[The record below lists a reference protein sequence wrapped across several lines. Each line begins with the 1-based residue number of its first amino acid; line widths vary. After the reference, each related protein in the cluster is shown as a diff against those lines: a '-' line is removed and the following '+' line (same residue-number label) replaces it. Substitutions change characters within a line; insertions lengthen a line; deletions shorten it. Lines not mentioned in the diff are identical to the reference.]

1 VNKVRGD
8 NGMAEVILASK
19 AGFCFGV
26 KRAVEETIRLRE
38 KYNRI
43 IYTLGPLIHNNDV
56 VKDLEEKGI
65 YSITLEEAY
74 NLKENDVVVI
84 RSHGVGKNVF
94 DHLRSNN
101 VIIENGTCPY
111 VRNIQQKVE
120 EYYNKG
126 YNIIIVGDDKHP
138 EVIGINGWCNDSAII
153 SKDGENI
160 EAIKDKVCVV
170 SQTTEKQINW
180 EKVLN
185 KIISI
190 AKEIVAFNT
199 ICNATE
205 ERQQSANKIS
215 REVDLMIVLGGYN
228 SSNTTKLYEICK
240 KNCENTYHVEKVD
253 SSLFHVIGNENINK
267 IGITAGASTP
277 KYVIEEAI
285 SKMKKQNDISQEDMD
300 LYDKYFKDTSNIS
313 VGSILD
319 GEVFKVNEKEAYLT
333 IGTKTEGIIT
343 AEEYSK
349 NNETPLNQQIK
360 VGDFIKAK
368 VINRKNSDGL
378 VVLSRTEVLRAE
390 QQQELKAA
398 FDNGNVINV
407 QVKQEV
413 KGGLVALFKGE
424 RVFIPASHIELNRVN
439 DLSKYVG
446 QNFDI
451 KLIEYARERNRVKV
465 VGSRREI
472 LDKENESKKAATW
485 TSLEKGMVVEGE
497 VKRLTAFGAFVEING
512 IDGLLHS
519 SEMSWNKVN
528 NPSKIFKVGDVIK
541 VGILE
546 VDREN
551 NKLAL
556 SVRMLS
562 ENPWNDINEKY
573 PIGNVV
579 VGKVVRFAPFGA
591 FVELE
596 EGIDGLV
603 HISQIS
609 NERVEKVENSL
620 KVGEIIKAVIT
631 QVDAEGKKIALSIKE
646 LEE

>member
-1 VNKVRGD
+1 
-8 NGMAEVILASK
+8 MSEVTLANK

-38 KYNRI
+38 KYDKD

-56 VKDLEEKGI
+56 VKSLEEKGI
-65 YSITLEEAY
+65 HSITLEEAY
-74 NLKENDVVVI
+74 NLKKNDVVVI

-94 DHLRSNN
+94 DHLRKNN

-138 EVIGINGWCNDSAII
+138 EVIGINGWCNDTAII

-160 EAIKDKVCVV
+160 DAIKSKVCVV
-170 SQTTEKQINW
+170 SQTTEKQSNW

-185 KIISI
+185 RIISL

-205 ERQQSANKIS
+205 ERQESANKLS
-215 REVDLMIVLGGYN
+215 KEVDLMIVLGGYN

-253 SSLFHVIGNENINK
+253 SSLLNMIGNENINK

-277 KYVIEEAI
+277 EYVIEEAI

-313 VGSILD
+313 VGSILE

-333 IGTKTEGIIT
+333 IGTKTEAIVT
-343 AEEYSK
+343 AEEYSRD
-349 NNETPLNQQIK
+349 NETPLNQQIK
-360 VGDFIKAK
+360 VGDVIKAK

-390 QQQELKAA
+390 QQQVLKAA
-398 FDNGNVINV
+398 FDNGEIINV

-413 KGGLVALFKGE
+413 KGGLVALFEGE
-424 RVFIPASHIELNRVN
+424 RVFIPASHIELSRVS
-439 DLSKYVG
+439 DLSKYIG

-451 KLIEYARERNRVKV
+451 KLIEYSRERNRVKI
-465 VGSRREI
+465 VGSRRE
-472 LDKENESKKAATW
+472 LLEKENEVKKATTW
-485 TSLEKGMVVEGE
+485 ASLEKGMVVEGE

-528 NPSKIFKVGDVIK
+528 NPSKLFKVGQIIK
-541 VGILE
+541 VGVLE

-556 SVRMLS
+556 SVKMLS
-562 ENPWNDINEKY
+562 ENPWNNINEKY
-573 PIGNVV
+573 PTGNVV
-579 VGKVVRFAPFGA
+579 AGKVVRFAPFGA

-609 NERVEKVENSL
+609 NERVEKIEDVL
-620 KVGEIIKAVIT
+620 KIGEIVKAVIT
-631 QVDAEGKKIALSIKE
+631 QVDAEGKKIGLSIKD
-646 LEE
+646 LEA

>member
-1 VNKVRGD
+1 
-8 NGMAEVILASK
+8 MSEVTLANK

-38 KYNRI
+38 KYNKD

-56 VKDLEEKGI
+56 VKSLEEKGI
-65 YSITLEEAY
+65 HSITLEEAY
-74 NLKENDVVVI
+74 NLKKNDVVVI

-94 DHLRSNN
+94 DHLRKNN

-138 EVIGINGWCNDSAII
+138 EVIGINGWCNDTAII

-160 EAIKDKVCVV
+160 DAIKSKVCVV
-170 SQTTEKQINW
+170 SQTTEKQSNW

-185 KIISI
+185 RIISL

-205 ERQQSANKIS
+205 ERQESANKLS
-215 REVDLMIVLGGYN
+215 KEVDLMIVLGGYN

-253 SSLFHVIGNENINK
+253 SSLLNMIGNENINK

-277 KYVIEEAI
+277 EYVIEEAI

-313 VGSILD
+313 VGSILE

-333 IGTKTEGIIT
+333 IGTKTEAIVT
-343 AEEYSK
+343 AEEYSRD
-349 NNETPLNQQIK
+349 NETPLNQQIK
-360 VGDFIKAK
+360 VGDVIKAK

-390 QQQELKAA
+390 QQQVLKAA
-398 FDNGNVINV
+398 FDNGEIINV

-413 KGGLVALFKGE
+413 KGGLVALFEGE
-424 RVFIPASHIELNRVN
+424 RIFIPASHIELSRVS
-439 DLSKYVG
+439 DLSKYIG

-451 KLIEYARERNRVKV
+451 KLIEYSRERNRVKI
-465 VGSRREI
+465 VGSRRE
-472 LDKENESKKAATW
+472 LLEKENEVKKATTW
-485 TSLEKGMVVEGE
+485 ASLEKGMVVEGE

-528 NPSKIFKVGDVIK
+528 NPSKLFKVGQIIK
-541 VGILE
+541 VGVLE

-556 SVRMLS
+556 SVKMLS
-562 ENPWNDINEKY
+562 ENPWNNINEKY
-573 PIGNVV
+573 PTGNVV
-579 VGKVVRFAPFGA
+579 AGKVVRFAPFGA

-609 NERVEKVENSL
+609 NERVEKIEDVL
-620 KVGEIIKAVIT
+620 KIGEIVKAVIT
-631 QVDAEGKKIALSIKE
+631 QVDAEGKKIGLSIKD
-646 LEE
+646 LEA

>member
-1 VNKVRGD
+1 MSKVT
-8 NGMAEVILASK
+8 LANK

-38 KYNRI
+38 KYNKD

-56 VKDLEEKGI
+56 VKSLEKKGI
-65 YSITLEEAY
+65 HSITLEEAY
-74 NLKENDVVVI
+74 NLKKNDVVVI

-94 DHLRSNN
+94 DHLRKNN

-138 EVIGINGWCNDSAII
+138 EVIGINGWCNDTAII

-160 EAIKDKVCVV
+160 DAIKSKVCVV
-170 SQTTEKQINW
+170 SQTTEKQSNW

-185 KIISI
+185 RIISL

-205 ERQQSANKIS
+205 ERQESANKLS
-215 REVDLMIVLGGYN
+215 KEVDLMIVLGGYN

-253 SSLFHVIGNENINK
+253 SSLLNMIGNENINK

-277 KYVIEEAI
+277 EYVIEEAI

-313 VGSILD
+313 VGSILE

-333 IGTKTEGIIT
+333 IGTKTEAILT
-343 AEEYSK
+343 ADEYSRD
-349 NNETPLNQQIK
+349 NETPLNQQIK
-360 VGDFIKAK
+360 VGDVIKAK

-390 QQQELKAA
+390 QQQVLKAA
-398 FDNGNVINV
+398 FDNGEIINV

-413 KGGLVALFKGE
+413 KGGLVALFEGE
-424 RVFIPASHIELNRVN
+424 RVFIPASHIELSRVS
-439 DLSKYVG
+439 DLSKYIG

-451 KLIEYARERNRVKV
+451 KLIEYSRERNRVKI
-465 VGSRREI
+465 VGSRRE
-472 LDKENESKKAATW
+472 LLEKENEVKKATTW
-485 TSLEKGMVVEGE
+485 ASLEKGMVVEGE

-528 NPSKIFKVGDVIK
+528 NPSKLFKVGQIIK
-541 VGILE
+541 VGVLE

-556 SVRMLS
+556 SVKMLS
-562 ENPWNDINEKY
+562 ENPWNNINEKY
-573 PIGNVV
+573 PTGNVV
-579 VGKVVRFAPFGA
+579 AGKVVRFAPFGA

-609 NERVEKVENSL
+609 NERVEKIEDVL
-620 KVGEIIKAVIT
+620 KIGEIVKAVIT
-631 QVDAEGKKIALSIKE
+631 QVDAEGKKIGLSIKD
-646 LEE
+646 LEA

>member
-1 VNKVRGD
+1 
-8 NGMAEVILASK
+8 MSEVTLANK

-38 KYNRI
+38 KYDKD

-56 VKDLEEKGI
+56 VKSLEEKGI

-94 DHLRSNN
+94 DHLRGNN

-138 EVIGINGWCNDSAII
+138 EVIGINGWCNNKAII

-160 EAIKDKVCVV
+160 DAIKGKVCVV
-170 SQTTEKQINW
+170 SQTTEKQSNW

-185 KIISI
+185 RIISL

-205 ERQQSANKIS
+205 ERQESASKLS
-215 REVDLMIVLGGYN
+215 KDVDLMIVLGGYN

-253 SSLFHVIGNENINK
+253 SSLLNMIGNENINK

-277 KYVIEEAI
+277 EYVIEEAI

-313 VGSILD
+313 VGSILE

-333 IGTKTEGIIT
+333 IGTKTEAILT
-343 AEEYSK
+343 AEEYSRD
-349 NNETPLNQQIK
+349 NETPLNQQIK
-360 VGDFIKAK
+360 VGDVIRAK

-390 QQQELKAA
+390 QQQVLKAA
-398 FDNGNVINV
+398 FDNGEIINV

-424 RVFIPASHIELNRVN
+424 RVFIPASHIELSRVN
-439 DLSKYVG
+439 DLTKYIG

-451 KLIEYARERNRVKV
+451 KLIEYSRERNRVKI
-465 VGSRREI
+465 VGSRRE
-472 LDKENESKKAATW
+472 LLEKDNEAKKATTW
-485 TSLEKGMVVEGE
+485 ASLKKGMVVEGE

-528 NPSKIFKVGDVIK
+528 NPSKLFKVGQVIK
-541 VGILE
+541 VGVLE

-556 SVRMLS
+556 SVKMLS
-562 ENPWNDINEKY
+562 ENPWNNINEKY
-573 PIGNVV
+573 PTGNVV
-579 VGKVVRFAPFGA
+579 AGKVVRFAPFGA

-609 NERVEKVENSL
+609 NERVEKIEDAL
-620 KVGEIIKAVIT
+620 KIGETIKAVIT
-631 QVDAEGKKIALSIKE
+631 QVDAEGKKIGLSIKE
-646 LEE
+646 VEA

>member
-1 VNKVRGD
+1 
-8 NGMAEVILASK
+8 MSEVTLANK

-38 KYNRI
+38 KYNKD

-56 VKDLEEKGI
+56 VKSLEEKGI
-65 YSITLEEAY
+65 HSITLEEAY
-74 NLKENDVVVI
+74 NLKKNDVVVI

-94 DHLRSNN
+94 DHLRKNN

-138 EVIGINGWCNDSAII
+138 EVIGINGWCNDTAII

-160 EAIKDKVCVV
+160 DAIKSKVCVV
-170 SQTTEKQINW
+170 SQTTEKQSNW

-185 KIISI
+185 RIISL

-205 ERQQSANKIS
+205 ERQESANKLS
-215 REVDLMIVLGGYN
+215 KEVDLMIVLGGYN

-253 SSLFHVIGNENINK
+253 SSLLNMIGNENINK

-277 KYVIEEAI
+277 EYVIEEAI

-313 VGSILD
+313 VGSILE

-333 IGTKTEGIIT
+333 IGTKTEAIVT
-343 AEEYSK
+343 AEEYSRD
-349 NNETPLNQQIK
+349 NETPLNQQIK
-360 VGDFIKAK
+360 VGDVIKAK

-378 VVLSRTEVLRAE
+378 VVLSRTEVLRVE
-390 QQQELKAA
+390 QQQVLKAA
-398 FDNGNVINV
+398 FDNGEIINV

-413 KGGLVALFKGE
+413 KGGLVALFEGE
-424 RVFIPASHIELNRVN
+424 RVFIPASHIELSRVS
-439 DLSKYVG
+439 DLSKYIG

-451 KLIEYARERNRVKV
+451 KLIEYSRERNRVKI
-465 VGSRREI
+465 VGSRRE
-472 LDKENESKKAATW
+472 LLEKENEVKKATTW
-485 TSLEKGMVVEGE
+485 ASLEKGMVVEGE

-528 NPSKIFKVGDVIK
+528 NPSKLFKVGQIIK
-541 VGILE
+541 VGVLE

-556 SVRMLS
+556 SVKMLS
-562 ENPWNDINEKY
+562 ENPWNNINEKY
-573 PIGNVV
+573 PTGNVV
-579 VGKVVRFAPFGA
+579 AGKVVRFAPFGA

-609 NERVEKVENSL
+609 NERVEKIEDVL
-620 KVGEIIKAVIT
+620 KIGEIVKAVIT
-631 QVDAEGKKIALSIKE
+631 QVDAEGKKIGLSIKD
-646 LEE
+646 LEA

>member
-1 VNKVRGD
+1 MSKVT
-8 NGMAEVILASK
+8 LANK

-38 KYNRI
+38 KYNKD

-56 VKDLEEKGI
+56 VKSLEEKGI
-65 YSITLEEAY
+65 HSITLEEAY
-74 NLKENDVVVI
+74 NLKKNDVVVI

-94 DHLRSNN
+94 DHLRKNN

-138 EVIGINGWCNDSAII
+138 EVIGINGWCNDTAII

-160 EAIKDKVCVV
+160 DAIKSKVCVV
-170 SQTTEKQINW
+170 SQTTEKQSNW

-185 KIISI
+185 RIISL

-205 ERQQSANKIS
+205 ERQESANKLS
-215 REVDLMIVLGGYN
+215 KEVDLMIVLGGYN

-253 SSLFHVIGNENINK
+253 SSLLNMIGNENINK

-277 KYVIEEAI
+277 EYVIEEAI

-313 VGSILD
+313 VGSILE

-333 IGTKTEGIIT
+333 IGTKTEAIVT
-343 AEEYSK
+343 AEEYSRD
-349 NNETPLNQQIK
+349 NETPLNQQIK
-360 VGDFIKAK
+360 VGDVIKAK

-390 QQQELKAA
+390 QQQVLKAA
-398 FDNGNVINV
+398 FDNGEIINV

-413 KGGLVALFKGE
+413 KGGLVALFEGE
-424 RVFIPASHIELNRVN
+424 RVFIPASHIELSRVS
-439 DLSKYVG
+439 DLSKYIG

-451 KLIEYARERNRVKV
+451 KLIEYSRERNRVKI
-465 VGSRREI
+465 VGSRRE
-472 LDKENESKKAATW
+472 LLEKENEVKKATTW
-485 TSLEKGMVVEGE
+485 ASLEKGMVVEGE

-528 NPSKIFKVGDVIK
+528 NPSKLFKVGQIIK
-541 VGILE
+541 VGVLE

-556 SVRMLS
+556 SVKMLS
-562 ENPWNDINEKY
+562 ENPWNNINEKY
-573 PIGNVV
+573 PTGNVV
-579 VGKVVRFAPFGA
+579 AGKVVRFAPFGA

-609 NERVEKVENSL
+609 NERVEKIEDVL
-620 KVGEIIKAVIT
+620 KIGEIVKAVIT
-631 QVDAEGKKIALSIKE
+631 QVDAEGKKIGLSIKD
-646 LEE
+646 LEA

>member
-1 VNKVRGD
+1 
-8 NGMAEVILASK
+8 MSEVTLANK

-38 KYNRI
+38 KYNKD

-56 VKDLEEKGI
+56 VKSLEEKGI
-65 YSITLEEAY
+65 HSITLEEAY
-74 NLKENDVVVI
+74 NLKKNDVVVI

-94 DHLRSNN
+94 DHLRKNN

-138 EVIGINGWCNDSAII
+138 EVIGINGWCNDTAII

-160 EAIKDKVCVV
+160 DAIKSKVCVV
-170 SQTTEKQINW
+170 SQTTEKQSNW

-185 KIISI
+185 RIISL

-205 ERQQSANKIS
+205 ERQESANKLS
-215 REVDLMIVLGGYN
+215 KEVDLMIVLGGYN

-253 SSLFHVIGNENINK
+253 SSLLNMIGNENINK

-277 KYVIEEAI
+277 EYVIEEAI
-285 SKMKKQNDISQEDMD
+285 SKMKKQNEISQEDMD

-313 VGSILD
+313 VGSILE

-333 IGTKTEGIIT
+333 IGTKTEAIVT
-343 AEEYSK
+343 AEEYSRD
-349 NNETPLNQQIK
+349 NETPLNQQIK
-360 VGDFIKAK
+360 VGDVIKAK

-390 QQQELKAA
+390 QQQVLKAA
-398 FDNGNVINV
+398 FDNGEIINV

-413 KGGLVALFKGE
+413 KGGLVALFEGE
-424 RVFIPASHIELNRVN
+424 RVFIPASHIELSRVS
-439 DLSKYVG
+439 DLSKYIG

-451 KLIEYARERNRVKV
+451 KLIEYSRERNRVKI
-465 VGSRREI
+465 VGSRRE
-472 LDKENESKKAATW
+472 LLEKENEVKKATTW
-485 TSLEKGMVVEGE
+485 ASLEKGMVVEGE

-528 NPSKIFKVGDVIK
+528 NPSKLFKVGQIIK
-541 VGILE
+541 VGVLE

-556 SVRMLS
+556 SVKMLS
-562 ENPWNDINEKY
+562 ENPWNNINEKY
-573 PIGNVV
+573 PTGNVV
-579 VGKVVRFAPFGA
+579 AGKVVRFAPFGA

-609 NERVEKVENSL
+609 NERVEKIEDVL
-620 KVGEIIKAVIT
+620 KIGEIVKAVIT
-631 QVDAEGKKIALSIKE
+631 QVDAEGKKIGLSIKD
-646 LEE
+646 LEA

>member
-1 VNKVRGD
+1 
-8 NGMAEVILASK
+8 MSEVTLANK

-38 KYNRI
+38 KYNKD

-56 VKDLEEKGI
+56 VKSLEEKGI
-65 YSITLEEAY
+65 HSITLEEAY
-74 NLKENDVVVI
+74 NLKKNDVVVI

-94 DHLRSNN
+94 DHLRKNN

-138 EVIGINGWCNDSAII
+138 EVIGINGWCNDTAII

-160 EAIKDKVCVV
+160 DAIKSKVCVV
-170 SQTTEKQINW
+170 SQTTEKQSNW

-185 KIISI
+185 RIISL

-205 ERQQSANKIS
+205 ERQESANKLS
-215 REVDLMIVLGGYN
+215 KEVDLMIVLGGYN

-253 SSLFHVIGNENINK
+253 SSLLNMIGNENINK

-277 KYVIEEAI
+277 EYVIEEAI

-313 VGSILD
+313 VGSILE

-333 IGTKTEGIIT
+333 IGTKTEAIVT
-343 AEEYSK
+343 AEEYSRD
-349 NNETPLNQQIK
+349 NETPLNQQIK
-360 VGDFIKAK
+360 VGDVIKAK

-378 VVLSRTEVLRAE
+378 VVLSRTEVLRSE
-390 QQQELKAA
+390 QQQVLKAA
-398 FDNGNVINV
+398 FDNGEIINV

-413 KGGLVALFKGE
+413 KGGLVALFEGE
-424 RVFIPASHIELNRVN
+424 RVFIPASHIELSRVS
-439 DLSKYVG
+439 DLSKYIG

-451 KLIEYARERNRVKV
+451 KLIEYSRERNRVKI
-465 VGSRREI
+465 VGSRRE
-472 LDKENESKKAATW
+472 LLEKENEVKKATTW
-485 TSLEKGMVVEGE
+485 ASLEKGMVVEGE

-528 NPSKIFKVGDVIK
+528 NPSKLFKVGQIIK
-541 VGILE
+541 VGVLE

-556 SVRMLS
+556 SVKMLS
-562 ENPWNDINEKY
+562 ENPWNNINEKY
-573 PIGNVV
+573 PTGNVV
-579 VGKVVRFAPFGA
+579 AGKVVRFAPFGA

-609 NERVEKVENSL
+609 NERVEKIEDVL
-620 KVGEIIKAVIT
+620 KIGEIVKAVIT
-631 QVDAEGKKIALSIKE
+631 QVDAEGKKIGLSIKD
-646 LEE
+646 LEA

>member
-1 VNKVRGD
+1 
-8 NGMAEVILASK
+8 MSEVTLANK

-38 KYNRI
+38 KYNKD

-56 VKDLEEKGI
+56 VKSLEEKGI
-65 YSITLEEAY
+65 HSITLEEAY
-74 NLKENDVVVI
+74 NLKKNDVVVI

-94 DHLRSNN
+94 DHLRKNN

-138 EVIGINGWCNDSAII
+138 EVIGINGWCNDTAII

-160 EAIKDKVCVV
+160 DAIKSKVCVV
-170 SQTTEKQINW
+170 SQTTEKQSNW

-185 KIISI
+185 RIISL

-205 ERQQSANKIS
+205 ERQESANKLS
-215 REVDLMIVLGGYN
+215 KEVDLMIVLGGYN

-253 SSLFHVIGNENINK
+253 SSLLNMIGNENINK

-277 KYVIEEAI
+277 EYVIEEAI

-313 VGSILD
+313 VGSILE

-333 IGTKTEGIIT
+333 IGTKTEAIVT
-343 AEEYSK
+343 AEEYSRD
-349 NNETPLNQQIK
+349 NETPLNQQIK
-360 VGDFIKAK
+360 VGDVIKAK

-390 QQQELKAA
+390 QQQVLKAA
-398 FDNGNVINV
+398 FDNGEIINV

-413 KGGLVALFKGE
+413 KGGLVALFEGE
-424 RVFIPASHIELNRVN
+424 RVFIPASHIELSRVS
-439 DLSKYVG
+439 DLSKYIG

-451 KLIEYARERNRVKV
+451 KLIEYSRERNRVKI
-465 VGSRREI
+465 VGSRRE
-472 LDKENESKKAATW
+472 LLEKENEVKKATTW
-485 TSLEKGMVVEGE
+485 ASLEKGMVVEGE

-528 NPSKIFKVGDVIK
+528 NPSKLFKVGQIIK
-541 VGILE
+541 VGVLE

-556 SVRMLS
+556 SVKMLS
-562 ENPWNDINEKY
+562 ENPWNNINEKY
-573 PIGNVV
+573 PTGNVV
-579 VGKVVRFAPFGA
+579 AGKVVRFAPFGA

-609 NERVEKVENSL
+609 NERVEKIEDVL
-620 KVGEIIKAVIT
+620 KIGEILKAVIT
-631 QVDAEGKKIALSIKE
+631 QVDAEGKKIGLSIKD
-646 LEE
+646 LEA

>member
-1 VNKVRGD
+1 
-8 NGMAEVILASK
+8 MSEVTLANK

-38 KYNRI
+38 KYNKD

-56 VKDLEEKGI
+56 VKSLEKKGI
-65 YSITLEEAY
+65 HSITLEEAY
-74 NLKENDVVVI
+74 NLKKNDVVVI

-94 DHLRSNN
+94 DHLRKNN

-138 EVIGINGWCNDSAII
+138 EVIGINGWCNDTAII

-160 EAIKDKVCVV
+160 DAIKSKVCVV
-170 SQTTEKQINW
+170 SQTTEKQSNW

-185 KIISI
+185 RIISL

-205 ERQQSANKIS
+205 ERQESANKLS
-215 REVDLMIVLGGYN
+215 KEVDLMIVLGGYN

-253 SSLFHVIGNENINK
+253 LSLLNMIGNENINK

-277 KYVIEEAI
+277 EYVIEEAI

-313 VGSILD
+313 VGSILE
-319 GEVFKVNEKEAYLT
+319 GEVFKVNGKEAYLT
-333 IGTKTEGIIT
+333 IGTKTEAILT
-343 AEEYSK
+343 ADEYSRD
-349 NNETPLNQQIK
+349 NETPLNQQIK
-360 VGDFIKAK
+360 VGDVIKAK

-390 QQQELKAA
+390 QQQVLKAA
-398 FDNGNVINV
+398 FDNGEIINV

-413 KGGLVALFKGE
+413 KGGLVALFEGE
-424 RVFIPASHIELNRVN
+424 RVFIPASHIELSRVS
-439 DLSKYVG
+439 DLSKYIG

-451 KLIEYARERNRVKV
+451 KLIEYSRERNRVKI
-465 VGSRREI
+465 VGSRRE
-472 LDKENESKKAATW
+472 LLEKENEVKKATTW
-485 TSLEKGMVVEGE
+485 ASLEKGMVVEGE

-528 NPSKIFKVGDVIK
+528 NPSKLFKVGQIIK
-541 VGILE
+541 VGVLE

-556 SVRMLS
+556 SVKMLS
-562 ENPWNDINEKY
+562 ENPWNNINEKY
-573 PIGNVV
+573 PTGNVV
-579 VGKVVRFAPFGA
+579 AGKVVRFAPFGA

-609 NERVEKVENSL
+609 NERVEKIEDVL
-620 KVGEIIKAVIT
+620 KIGEIVKAVIT
-631 QVDAEGKKIALSIKE
+631 QVDAEGKKIGLSIKD
-646 LEE
+646 LEA

>member
-1 VNKVRGD
+1 
-8 NGMAEVILASK
+8 MAEVILASK

-26 KRAVEETIRLRE
+26 KRAVEETIKLRE
-38 KYNRI
+38 KYNRP

-56 VKDLEEKGI
+56 VKSLEEKEI

-94 DHLRSNN
+94 DYLRNNN

-138 EVIGINGWCNDSAII
+138 EVIGINGWCNNSAII
-153 SKDGENI
+153 SKNGENI
-160 EAIKDKVCVV
+160 DAIKGKVCVV
-170 SQTTEKQINW
+170 SQTTEKQSNW

-185 KIISI
+185 KVISL

-205 ERQQSANKIS
+205 ERQESANELSKD
-215 REVDLMIVLGGYN
+215 VDLMIVLGGYN

-253 SSLFHVIGNENINK
+253 FSLLNMIRNENINK

-277 KYVIEEAI
+277 EYVIEEAI
-285 SKMKKQNDISQEDMD
+285 NKMRKQNDVNQEDMD

-313 VGSILD
+313 VGSILE

-333 IGTKTEGIIT
+333 IGAKTEAIIT

-349 NNETPLNQQIK
+349 DSDAPLNEQIK
-360 VGDFIKAK
+360 VGDIIKAK

-390 QQQELKAA
+390 QQQVLKTA
-398 FDNGNVINV
+398 FDNGDIINV
-407 QVKQEV
+407 KVKQEV

-424 RVFIPASHIELNRVN
+424 RVFIPASHIELRRVN
-439 DLSKYVG
+439 DLSKFVG
-446 QNFDI
+446 ESFDI
-451 KLIEYARERNRVKV
+451 KLIEYTKDRNRVKI
-465 VGSRREI
+465 VGSRRE
-472 LDKENESKKAATW
+472 LLEKDKEAKQSSTW
-485 TSLEKGMVVEGE
+485 ASLEKGMIVEGE

-528 NPSKIFKVGDVIK
+528 NPSKLFKVGEIIK

-556 SVRMLS
+556 SVKMLS
-562 ENPWNDINEKY
+562 ENPWNNISEKY
-573 PIGNVV
+573 PVGNVV
-579 VGKVVRFAPFGA
+579 AGKVVRFAPFGA

-609 NERVEKVENSL
+609 NERVEKVDDVL
-620 KVGEIIKAVIT
+620 KIGETVKAVIT
-631 QVDAEGKKIALSIKE
+631 QVDAEGKKIGLSIKDVE
-646 LEE
+646 A

>member
-1 VNKVRGD
+1 
-8 NGMAEVILASK
+8 MAEVILASK

-26 KRAVEETIRLRE
+26 KRAVEETIKLKE
-38 KYNRI
+38 KYNRP

-56 VKDLEEKGI
+56 VKSLEEKEI

-74 NLKENDVVVI
+74 NLRENDVVVI

-94 DHLRSNN
+94 DYLRNNN

-138 EVIGINGWCNDSAII
+138 EVIGINGWCSNSAII
-153 SKDGENI
+153 SKNGENI
-160 EAIKDKVCVV
+160 DAIKGKVCVV
-170 SQTTEKQINW
+170 SQTTEKQSNW

-185 KIISI
+185 KVISLT
-190 AKEIVAFNT
+190 KEIVAFNT

-205 ERQQSANKIS
+205 ERQESADELSQN
-215 REVDLMIVLGGYN
+215 VDLMIVLGGYN

-240 KNCENTYHVEKVD
+240 NNCENTYHVEKVD
-253 SSLFHVIGNENINK
+253 SSLLNMIRNENINK

-277 KYVIEEAI
+277 EYVIEEAI
-285 SKMKKQNDISQEDMD
+285 NKMKKQNDVSQEDMD

-313 VGSILD
+313 VGSILE

-333 IGTKTEGIIT
+333 IGAKTEAIIT
-343 AEEYSK
+343 AEEYSRDSDA
-349 NNETPLNQQIK
+349 PLNEQIK
-360 VGDFIKAK
+360 VGDVIKAK

-390 QQQELKAA
+390 QQQLLKAA
-398 FDNGNVINV
+398 FDNGDIINV

-424 RVFIPASHIELNRVN
+424 RVFIPASHIELSRVN
-439 DLSKYVG
+439 DLSKFIG

-451 KLIEYARERNRVKV
+451 KLIEYTKDRNRVKV
-465 VGSRREI
+465 VGSRRE
-472 LDKENESKKAATW
+472 LLEKDKEAKQASTW
-485 TSLEKGMVVEGE
+485 ASLEKGMVVEGE

-528 NPSKIFKVGDVIK
+528 NPSKLFKVGEIIK

-556 SVRMLS
+556 SVKMLS
-562 ENPWNDINEKY
+562 ENPWHNISEKY
-573 PIGNVV
+573 PVGNVV
-579 VGKVVRFAPFGA
+579 AGKVVRFAPFGA
-591 FVELE
+591 FIELE

-609 NERVEKVENSL
+609 NERVEKVEDAL
-620 KVGEIIKAVIT
+620 KIGETVKAVIT
-631 QVDAEGKKIALSIKE
+631 QVDAEGKKIGLSIKNVE
-646 LEE
+646 A

>member
-1 VNKVRGD
+1 
-8 NGMAEVILASK
+8 MSEVTLANK

-38 KYNRI
+38 KYNKD

-56 VKDLEEKGI
+56 VKSLEEKGI
-65 YSITLEEAY
+65 HSITLEEAY
-74 NLKENDVVVI
+74 NLKKNDVVVI

-94 DHLRSNN
+94 DHLRKNN

-138 EVIGINGWCNDSAII
+138 EVIGINGWCNDTAII

-160 EAIKDKVCVV
+160 DAIKSKVCVV
-170 SQTTEKQINW
+170 SQTTEKQSNW

-185 KIISI
+185 RIISL
-190 AKEIVAFNT
+190 AKEIIAFNT

-205 ERQQSANKIS
+205 ERQESANKLS
-215 REVDLMIVLGGYN
+215 KEVDLMIVLGGYN

-253 SSLFHVIGNENINK
+253 SSLLNMIGNENINK

-277 KYVIEEAI
+277 EYVIEEAI

-313 VGSILD
+313 VGSILE

-333 IGTKTEGIIT
+333 IGTKTEAIVT
-343 AEEYSK
+343 AEEYSRD
-349 NNETPLNQQIK
+349 NETPLNQQIK
-360 VGDFIKAK
+360 VGDVIKAK

-390 QQQELKAA
+390 QQQVLKAA
-398 FDNGNVINV
+398 FDNGEIINV

-413 KGGLVALFKGE
+413 KGGLVALFEGE
-424 RVFIPASHIELNRVN
+424 RVFIPASHIELSRVS
-439 DLSKYVG
+439 DLSKYIG

-451 KLIEYARERNRVKV
+451 KLIEYSRERNRVKI
-465 VGSRREI
+465 VGSRRE
-472 LDKENESKKAATW
+472 LLEKENEVKKATTW
-485 TSLEKGMVVEGE
+485 ASLEKGMVVEGE

-528 NPSKIFKVGDVIK
+528 NPSKLFKVGQIIK
-541 VGILE
+541 VGVLE

-556 SVRMLS
+556 SVKMLS
-562 ENPWNDINEKY
+562 ENPWNNINEKY
-573 PIGNVV
+573 PTGNVV
-579 VGKVVRFAPFGA
+579 AGKVVRFAPFGA

-609 NERVEKVENSL
+609 NERVEKIEDVL
-620 KVGEIIKAVIT
+620 KIGEIVKAVIT
-631 QVDAEGKKIALSIKE
+631 QVDAEGKKIGLSIKD
-646 LEE
+646 LEA

>member
-1 VNKVRGD
+1 
-8 NGMAEVILASK
+8 MSEVTLANK

-38 KYNRI
+38 KYSKD

-56 VKDLEEKGI
+56 VKSLEEKGI
-65 YSITLEEAY
+65 HSITLEEAY
-74 NLKENDVVVI
+74 NLKKNDVVVI

-94 DHLRSNN
+94 DHLRKNN

-138 EVIGINGWCNDSAII
+138 EVIGINGWCNDTAII

-160 EAIKDKVCVV
+160 DAIKSKVCVV
-170 SQTTEKQINW
+170 SQTTEKQSNW

-185 KIISI
+185 RIISL

-205 ERQQSANKIS
+205 ERQESANKLS
-215 REVDLMIVLGGYN
+215 KEVDLMIVLGGYN

-253 SSLFHVIGNENINK
+253 SSLLNMIGNENINK

-277 KYVIEEAI
+277 EYVIEEAI

-313 VGSILD
+313 VGSILE

-333 IGTKTEGIIT
+333 IGTKTEAIVT
-343 AEEYSK
+343 AEEYSRD
-349 NNETPLNQQIK
+349 NETPLNQQIK
-360 VGDFIKAK
+360 VGDVIKAK

-390 QQQELKAA
+390 QQQVLKAA
-398 FDNGNVINV
+398 FDNGEIINV

-413 KGGLVALFKGE
+413 KGGLVALFEGE
-424 RVFIPASHIELNRVN
+424 RVFIPASHIELSRVS
-439 DLSKYVG
+439 DLSKYIG

-451 KLIEYARERNRVKV
+451 KLIEYSRERNRVKI
-465 VGSRREI
+465 VGSRRE
-472 LDKENESKKAATW
+472 LLEKENEVKKATTW
-485 TSLEKGMVVEGE
+485 ASLEKGMVVEGE

-528 NPSKIFKVGDVIK
+528 NPSKLFKVGQIIK
-541 VGILE
+541 VGVLE

-556 SVRMLS
+556 SVKMLS
-562 ENPWNDINEKY
+562 ENPWNNINEKY
-573 PIGNVV
+573 PTGNVV
-579 VGKVVRFAPFGA
+579 AGKVVRFAPFGA

-609 NERVEKVENSL
+609 NERVEKIEDVL
-620 KVGEIIKAVIT
+620 KIGEIVKAVIT
-631 QVDAEGKKIALSIKE
+631 QVDAEGKKIGLSIKD
-646 LEE
+646 LEA

>member
-1 VNKVRGD
+1 
-8 NGMAEVILASK
+8 MSEVTLANK

-38 KYNRI
+38 KYNKD

-56 VKDLEEKGI
+56 VKSLEEKGI
-65 YSITLEEAY
+65 HSITLEEAY
-74 NLKENDVVVI
+74 NLKKNDVVVI

-94 DHLRSNN
+94 DHLIKNN

-138 EVIGINGWCNDSAII
+138 EVIGINGWCNDTAII

-160 EAIKDKVCVV
+160 DAIKSKVCVV
-170 SQTTEKQINW
+170 SQTTEKQSNW

-185 KIISI
+185 RIISL

-205 ERQQSANKIS
+205 ERQESANKLS
-215 REVDLMIVLGGYN
+215 KEVDLMIVLGGYN

-253 SSLFHVIGNENINK
+253 SSLLNMIGNENINK

-277 KYVIEEAI
+277 EYVIEEAI

-313 VGSILD
+313 VGSILE

-333 IGTKTEGIIT
+333 IGTKTEAIVT
-343 AEEYSK
+343 AEEYSRD
-349 NNETPLNQQIK
+349 NETPLNQQIK
-360 VGDFIKAK
+360 VGDVIKAK

-390 QQQELKAA
+390 QQQVLKAA
-398 FDNGNVINV
+398 FDNGEIINV

-413 KGGLVALFKGE
+413 KGGLVALFEGE
-424 RVFIPASHIELNRVN
+424 RVFIPASHIELSRVS
-439 DLSKYVG
+439 DLSKYIG

-451 KLIEYARERNRVKV
+451 KLIEYSRERNRVKI
-465 VGSRREI
+465 VGSRRE
-472 LDKENESKKAATW
+472 LLEKENEVKKATTW
-485 TSLEKGMVVEGE
+485 ASLEKGMVVEGE

-528 NPSKIFKVGDVIK
+528 NPSKLFKVGQIIK
-541 VGILE
+541 VGVLE

-556 SVRMLS
+556 SVKMLS
-562 ENPWNDINEKY
+562 ENPWNNINEKY
-573 PIGNVV
+573 PTGNVV
-579 VGKVVRFAPFGA
+579 AGKVVRFAPFGA

-609 NERVEKVENSL
+609 NERVEKIEDVL
-620 KVGEIIKAVIT
+620 KIGEIVKAVIT
-631 QVDAEGKKIALSIKE
+631 QVDAEGKKIGLSIKD
-646 LEE
+646 LEV

>member
-1 VNKVRGD
+1 
-8 NGMAEVILASK
+8 MSEVTLANK

-38 KYNRI
+38 KYDKE

-56 VKDLEEKGI
+56 VKSLEEKGI

-94 DHLRSNN
+94 DHLRRNN

-138 EVIGINGWCNDSAII
+138 EVIGINGWCNDKAII

-160 EAIKDKVCVV
+160 DAIKGKVCVV
-170 SQTTEKQINW
+170 SQTTEKQSNW

-185 KIISI
+185 SIISL

-205 ERQQSANKIS
+205 ERQESASKLS
-215 REVDLMIVLGGYN
+215 KDVDLMIVLGGYN

-253 SSLFHVIGNENINK
+253 SSLLNMIGNENINK

-277 KYVIEEAI
+277 EYVIEEAI

-313 VGSILD
+313 VGSILE

-333 IGTKTEGIIT
+333 IGTKTEAILT
-343 AEEYSK
+343 AEEYSRD
-349 NNETPLNQQIK
+349 NETPLNQQIK
-360 VGDFIKAK
+360 IGDVIKAK

-390 QQQELKAA
+390 QQQVLKAA
-398 FDNGNVINV
+398 FDNGEIINV

-413 KGGLVALFKGE
+413 KGGLVALFRGE
-424 RVFIPASHIELNRVN
+424 RVFIPASHIELSRVN
-439 DLSKYVG
+439 DLTKYIG

-451 KLIEYARERNRVKV
+451 KLIEYSRERNRVKI
-465 VGSRREI
+465 VGSRRE
-472 LDKENESKKAATW
+472 LLEKDNEAKKATTW
-485 TSLEKGMVVEGE
+485 ASLEKGMIVEGK

-528 NPSKIFKVGDVIK
+528 NPSKLFKVGQVIK
-541 VGILE
+541 VGVLE

-556 SVRMLS
+556 SAKMLS
-562 ENPWNDINEKY
+562 ENPWNNISEKY
-573 PIGNVV
+573 PTGNVV
-579 VGKVVRFAPFGA
+579 AGKVVRFAPFGA

-609 NERVEKVENSL
+609 NERVEKIEDAL
-620 KVGEIIKAVIT
+620 KIGETIKAVIT
-631 QVDAEGKKIALSIKE
+631 QVDAEGKKIGLSIKE
-646 LEE
+646 VEA

>member
-1 VNKVRGD
+1 
-8 NGMAEVILASK
+8 MSEVTLANK

-38 KYNRI
+38 KYNKD

-56 VKDLEEKGI
+56 VKSLEEKGI
-65 YSITLEEAY
+65 HSITLEEAY
-74 NLKENDVVVI
+74 NLKKNDVVVI

-94 DHLRSNN
+94 DHLIKNN

-138 EVIGINGWCNDSAII
+138 EVIGINGWCNDTAII

-160 EAIKDKVCVV
+160 DAIKSKVCVV
-170 SQTTEKQINW
+170 SQTTEKQSNW

-185 KIISI
+185 RIISL

-205 ERQQSANKIS
+205 ERQESANKLS
-215 REVDLMIVLGGYN
+215 KEVDLMIVLGGYN

-253 SSLFHVIGNENINK
+253 SSLLNMIGNENINK

-277 KYVIEEAI
+277 EYVIEEAI

-313 VGSILD
+313 VGSILE

-333 IGTKTEGIIT
+333 IGTKTEAIVT
-343 AEEYSK
+343 AEEYSRD
-349 NNETPLNQQIK
+349 NETPLNQQIK
-360 VGDFIKAK
+360 VGDVIKAK

-390 QQQELKAA
+390 QQQVLKAA
-398 FDNGNVINV
+398 FDNGEIINV

-413 KGGLVALFKGE
+413 KGGLVALFEGE
-424 RVFIPASHIELNRVN
+424 RVFIPASHIELSRVS
-439 DLSKYVG
+439 DLSKYIG

-451 KLIEYARERNRVKV
+451 KLIEYSRERNRVKI
-465 VGSRREI
+465 VGSRRE
-472 LDKENESKKAATW
+472 LLEKENEVKKATTW
-485 TSLEKGMVVEGE
+485 ASLEKGMVVEGE

-528 NPSKIFKVGDVIK
+528 NPSKLFKVGQIIK
-541 VGILE
+541 VGVLE

-556 SVRMLS
+556 SVKMLS
-562 ENPWNDINEKY
+562 ENPWNNINEKY
-573 PIGNVV
+573 PTGNVV
-579 VGKVVRFAPFGA
+579 AGKVVRFAPFGA

-609 NERVEKVENSL
+609 NERVEKIEDVL
-620 KVGEIIKAVIT
+620 KIGEIVKAVIT
-631 QVDAEGKKIALSIKE
+631 QVDAEGKKIGLSIKD
-646 LEE
+646 LEA

>member
-1 VNKVRGD
+1 
-8 NGMAEVILASK
+8 MSEVTLANK

-38 KYNRI
+38 KYDKE

-56 VKDLEEKGI
+56 VKSLEEKGI

-94 DHLRSNN
+94 DHLRRNN

-138 EVIGINGWCNDSAII
+138 EVIGINGWCNDKAII

-160 EAIKDKVCVV
+160 DAIKGKVCVV
-170 SQTTEKQINW
+170 SQTTEKQSNW

-185 KIISI
+185 RIISL

-205 ERQQSANKIS
+205 ERQESASKLS
-215 REVDLMIVLGGYN
+215 KDVDLMIVLGGYN

-253 SSLFHVIGNENINK
+253 SSLLNMIGNENINK

-277 KYVIEEAI
+277 EYVIEEAI

-313 VGSILD
+313 VGSILE

-333 IGTKTEGIIT
+333 IGTKTEAILT
-343 AEEYSK
+343 AEEYSRD
-349 NNETPLNQQIK
+349 NETPLNQQIK
-360 VGDFIKAK
+360 IGDVIKAK

-390 QQQELKAA
+390 QQQVLKAA
-398 FDNGNVINV
+398 FDNGEIINV

-413 KGGLVALFKGE
+413 KGGLVALFRGE
-424 RVFIPASHIELNRVN
+424 RVFIPASHIELSRVN
-439 DLSKYVG
+439 DLTKYIG

-451 KLIEYARERNRVKV
+451 KLIEYSRERNRVKI
-465 VGSRREI
+465 VGSRRE
-472 LDKENESKKAATW
+472 LLEKDNEAKKATTW
-485 TSLEKGMVVEGE
+485 ASLEKGMIVEGE

-528 NPSKIFKVGDVIK
+528 NPSKLFKVGQVIK
-541 VGILE
+541 VGVLE

-556 SVRMLS
+556 SAKMLS
-562 ENPWNDINEKY
+562 ENPWNNISEKY
-573 PIGNVV
+573 PTGNVV
-579 VGKVVRFAPFGA
+579 AGKVVRFAPFGA

-609 NERVEKVENSL
+609 NERVEKIEDAL
-620 KVGEIIKAVIT
+620 KIGETIKAVIT
-631 QVDAEGKKIALSIKE
+631 QVDAEGKKIGLSIKE
-646 LEE
+646 VEA

>member
-1 VNKVRGD
+1 
-8 NGMAEVILASK
+8 MSEVTLANK

-38 KYNRI
+38 KYNKD

-56 VKDLEEKGI
+56 VKSLEKKGI
-65 YSITLEEAY
+65 HSITLEEAY
-74 NLKENDVVVI
+74 NLKKNDVVVI

-94 DHLRSNN
+94 DHLRKNN

-138 EVIGINGWCNDSAII
+138 EVIGINGWCNDTAII

-160 EAIKDKVCVV
+160 DAIKSKVCVV
-170 SQTTEKQINW
+170 SQTTEKQSNW

-185 KIISI
+185 RIISL

-205 ERQQSANKIS
+205 ERQESANKLS
-215 REVDLMIVLGGYN
+215 KEVDLMIVLGGYN
-228 SSNTTKLYEICK
+228 SSNTTKLYDICK

-253 SSLFHVIGNENINK
+253 SSLLNMIGNENINK

-277 KYVIEEAI
+277 EYVIEEAI

-313 VGSILD
+313 VGSILE

-333 IGTKTEGIIT
+333 IGTKTEAIVT
-343 AEEYSK
+343 ADEYSRD
-349 NNETPLNQQIK
+349 NETPLNQQIK
-360 VGDFIKAK
+360 VGDVIKAK

-390 QQQELKAA
+390 QQQVLKAA
-398 FDNGNVINV
+398 FDNGEIINV

-413 KGGLVALFKGE
+413 KGGLVALFEGE
-424 RVFIPASHIELNRVN
+424 RVFIPASHIELSRVS
-439 DLSKYVG
+439 DLSKYIG

-451 KLIEYARERNRVKV
+451 KLIEYSRERNRVKI
-465 VGSRREI
+465 VGSRRE
-472 LDKENESKKAATW
+472 LLEKENEVKKATTW
-485 TSLEKGMVVEGE
+485 ASLEKGMVVEGE

-528 NPSKIFKVGDVIK
+528 NPSKLFKVGQIIK
-541 VGILE
+541 VGVLE

-556 SVRMLS
+556 SVKMLS
-562 ENPWNDINEKY
+562 ENPWNNINEKY
-573 PIGNVV
+573 PTGNVV
-579 VGKVVRFAPFGA
+579 AGKVVRFAPFGA

-609 NERVEKVENSL
+609 NERVEKIEDVL
-620 KVGEIIKAVIT
+620 KIGEIVKAVIT
-631 QVDAEGKKIALSIKE
+631 QVDAEGKKIGLSIKD
-646 LEE
+646 LEA

>member
-1 VNKVRGD
+1 MSKVT
-8 NGMAEVILASK
+8 LANK

-38 KYNRI
+38 KYNKD

-56 VKDLEEKGI
+56 VKSLEKKGI
-65 YSITLEEAY
+65 HSITLEEAY
-74 NLKENDVVVI
+74 NLKKNDVVVI

-94 DHLRSNN
+94 DHLRKNN

-138 EVIGINGWCNDSAII
+138 EVIGINGWCNDTAII

-160 EAIKDKVCVV
+160 DAIKSKVCVV
-170 SQTTEKQINW
+170 SQTTEKQSNW

-185 KIISI
+185 RIISL

-205 ERQQSANKIS
+205 ERQESANKLS
-215 REVDLMIVLGGYN
+215 KEVDLMIVLGGYN

-253 SSLFHVIGNENINK
+253 LSLLNMIGNENINK

-277 KYVIEEAI
+277 EYVIEEAI

-313 VGSILD
+313 VGSILE

-333 IGTKTEGIIT
+333 IGTKTEAILT
-343 AEEYSK
+343 ADEYSRD
-349 NNETPLNQQIK
+349 NETPLNQQIK
-360 VGDFIKAK
+360 VGDVIKAK

-390 QQQELKAA
+390 QQQVLKAA
-398 FDNGNVINV
+398 FDNGEIINV

-413 KGGLVALFKGE
+413 KGGLVALFEGE
-424 RVFIPASHIELNRVN
+424 RVFIPASHIELSRVS
-439 DLSKYVG
+439 DLSKYIG

-451 KLIEYARERNRVKV
+451 KLIEYSRERNRVKI
-465 VGSRREI
+465 VGSRRE
-472 LDKENESKKAATW
+472 LLEKENEVKKATTW
-485 TSLEKGMVVEGE
+485 ASLEKGMVVEGE

-528 NPSKIFKVGDVIK
+528 NPSKLFKVGQIIK
-541 VGILE
+541 VGVLE

-556 SVRMLS
+556 SVKMLS
-562 ENPWNDINEKY
+562 ESPWNNINEKY
-573 PIGNVV
+573 PTGNVV
-579 VGKVVRFAPFGA
+579 AGKVVRFAPFGA

-609 NERVEKVENSL
+609 NERVEKIEDVL
-620 KVGEIIKAVIT
+620 KIGEIVKAVIT
-631 QVDAEGKKIALSIKE
+631 QVDAEGKKIGLSIKD
-646 LEE
+646 LEA

>member
-1 VNKVRGD
+1 
-8 NGMAEVILASK
+8 MSEVTLANK

-38 KYNRI
+38 KYNKD

-56 VKDLEEKGI
+56 VKSLEEKGI
-65 YSITLEEAY
+65 HSITLEEAY
-74 NLKENDVVVI
+74 NLKKNDVVVI

-94 DHLRSNN
+94 DHLRKNN

-138 EVIGINGWCNDSAII
+138 EVIGINGWCNDTAII

-160 EAIKDKVCVV
+160 DAIKSKVCVV
-170 SQTTEKQINW
+170 SQTTEKQSNW

-185 KIISI
+185 RIISL

-205 ERQQSANKIS
+205 ERQESANKLS
-215 REVDLMIVLGGYN
+215 KEVDLMIVLGGYN

-253 SSLFHVIGNENINK
+253 SSLLNMIGNENINK

-277 KYVIEEAI
+277 EYVIEEAI

-313 VGSILD
+313 VGSILE

-333 IGTKTEGIIT
+333 IGTKTEAIVT
-343 AEEYSK
+343 AEEYSRD
-349 NNETPLNQQIK
+349 NETPLNQQIK
-360 VGDFIKAK
+360 VGDVIKAK

-390 QQQELKAA
+390 QQQVLKAA
-398 FDNGNVINV
+398 FDNGEIINV

-413 KGGLVALFKGE
+413 KGGLVALFEGE
-424 RVFIPASHIELNRVN
+424 RVFIPASHIELSRVS
-439 DLSKYVG
+439 DLSKYIG

-451 KLIEYARERNRVKV
+451 KLIEYSRERNRVKI
-465 VGSRREI
+465 VGSRRE
-472 LDKENESKKAATW
+472 LLEKENEVKKATTW
-485 TSLEKGMVVEGE
+485 ASLEKGMVVEGE

-528 NPSKIFKVGDVIK
+528 NPSKLFKVGQIIK
-541 VGILE
+541 VGVLE

-562 ENPWNDINEKY
+562 ENPWNNINEKY
-573 PIGNVV
+573 PTGNVV
-579 VGKVVRFAPFGA
+579 AGKVVRFAPFGA

-609 NERVEKVENSL
+609 NERVEKIEDVL
-620 KVGEIIKAVIT
+620 KIGEIVKAVIT
-631 QVDAEGKKIALSIKE
+631 QVDAEGKKIGLSIKD
-646 LEE
+646 LEA

>member
-1 VNKVRGD
+1 
-8 NGMAEVILASK
+8 MSEVTLANK

-38 KYNRI
+38 KYDKD

-56 VKDLEEKGI
+56 VKSLEEKGI
-65 YSITLEEAY
+65 HSITLEEAY
-74 NLKENDVVVI
+74 NLKKNDVVVI

-94 DHLRSNN
+94 DHLRKNN

-138 EVIGINGWCNDSAII
+138 EVIGINGWCNDTAII

-160 EAIKDKVCVV
+160 DAIKSKVCVV
-170 SQTTEKQINW
+170 SQTTEKQSNW

-185 KIISI
+185 RIISL

-205 ERQQSANKIS
+205 ERQESANKLS
-215 REVDLMIVLGGYN
+215 KEVDLMIVLGGYN

-253 SSLFHVIGNENINK
+253 SSLLNMIGNENINK

-277 KYVIEEAI
+277 EYVIEEAI

-313 VGSILD
+313 VGSILK

-333 IGTKTEGIIT
+333 IGTKTEAIVT
-343 AEEYSK
+343 AEEYSRD
-349 NNETPLNQQIK
+349 NETPLNQQIK
-360 VGDFIKAK
+360 VGDVIKAK

-390 QQQELKAA
+390 QQQVLKAA
-398 FDNGNVINV
+398 FDNGEIINV

-413 KGGLVALFKGE
+413 KGGLVALFEGE
-424 RVFIPASHIELNRVN
+424 RVFIPASHIELSRVS
-439 DLSKYVG
+439 DLSKYIG

-451 KLIEYARERNRVKV
+451 KLIEYSRERNRVKI
-465 VGSRREI
+465 VGSRRE
-472 LDKENESKKAATW
+472 LLEKENEVKKATTW
-485 TSLEKGMVVEGE
+485 ASLEKGMVVEGE

-528 NPSKIFKVGDVIK
+528 NPSKLFKVGQIIK
-541 VGILE
+541 VGVLE

-556 SVRMLS
+556 SVKMLS
-562 ENPWNDINEKY
+562 ENPWNNINEKY
-573 PIGNVV
+573 PTGNVV
-579 VGKVVRFAPFGA
+579 AGKVVRFAPFGA

-609 NERVEKVENSL
+609 NERVEKIEDVL
-620 KVGEIIKAVIT
+620 KIGEIVKAVIT
-631 QVDAEGKKIALSIKE
+631 QVDAEGKKIGLSIKD
-646 LEE
+646 LEA

>member
-1 VNKVRGD
+1 
-8 NGMAEVILASK
+8 MAEVILASK

-26 KRAVEETIRLRE
+26 KRAVEETIKLRE
-38 KYNRI
+38 KYNRP

-56 VKDLEEKGI
+56 VKSLEEKEI

-94 DHLRSNN
+94 DYLRNNN

-138 EVIGINGWCNDSAII
+138 EVIGINGWCNNSAII
-153 SKDGENI
+153 SKNGENI
-160 EAIKDKVCVV
+160 DAIKGKVCVV
-170 SQTTEKQINW
+170 SQTTEKQSNW

-185 KIISI
+185 KVISL

-205 ERQQSANKIS
+205 ERQESANELSKD
-215 REVDLMIVLGGYN
+215 VDLMIVLGGYN

-240 KNCENTYHVEKVD
+240 KTCENTYHVEKVD
-253 SSLFHVIGNENINK
+253 FSLLNMIRNENINK

-277 KYVIEEAI
+277 EYVIEEAI
-285 SKMKKQNDISQEDMD
+285 NKMRKQNDVNQEDMD

-313 VGSILD
+313 VGSILE

-333 IGTKTEGIIT
+333 IGAKTEAIIT

-349 NNETPLNQQIK
+349 DSDAPLNEQIK
-360 VGDFIKAK
+360 VGDIIKAK

-390 QQQELKAA
+390 QQQVLKTA
-398 FDNGNVINV
+398 FDNGDIINV
-407 QVKQEV
+407 KVKQEV

-424 RVFIPASHIELNRVN
+424 RVFIPASHIELRRVN
-439 DLSKYVG
+439 DLSKFVG
-446 QNFDI
+446 ESFDI
-451 KLIEYARERNRVKV
+451 KLIEYTKDRNRVKI
-465 VGSRREI
+465 VGSRRE
-472 LDKENESKKAATW
+472 LLEKDKEAKQSSTW
-485 TSLEKGMVVEGE
+485 ASLEKGMIVEGE

-528 NPSKIFKVGDVIK
+528 NPSKLFKVGEIIK

-556 SVRMLS
+556 SVKMLS
-562 ENPWNDINEKY
+562 ENPWNNISEKY
-573 PIGNVV
+573 PVGNVV
-579 VGKVVRFAPFGA
+579 AGKVVRFAPFGA

-609 NERVEKVENSL
+609 NERVEKVDDVL
-620 KVGEIIKAVIT
+620 KIGETVKAVIT
-631 QVDAEGKKIALSIKE
+631 QVDAEGKKIGLSIKDVE
-646 LEE
+646 A

>member
-1 VNKVRGD
+1 
-8 NGMAEVILASK
+8 MAEVTLANK

-38 KYNRI
+38 KYDKD

-56 VKDLEEKGI
+56 VKSLQEKGI
-65 YSITLEEAY
+65 HSITLEEAY
-74 NLKENDVVVI
+74 NLKKNDVVVI

-94 DHLRSNN
+94 DHLRRNN

-120 EYYNKG
+120 EYYSKG

-138 EVIGINGWCNDSAII
+138 EVIGINGWCNDTAII

-160 EAIKDKVCVV
+160 DAIRGKVCVV
-170 SQTTEKQINW
+170 SQTTEKQGNW

-185 KIISI
+185 RVISL

-205 ERQQSANKIS
+205 ERQESANKLS
-215 REVDLMIVLGGYN
+215 KKVDLMIVLGGYN

-253 SSLFHVIGNENINK
+253 SSLLNMIGNENINK

-277 KYVIEEAI
+277 EYVIEEAI

-313 VGSILD
+313 VGSILE

-333 IGTKTEGIIT
+333 IGTKTEAIVT
-343 AEEYSK
+343 AEEYSRE
-349 NNETPLNQQIK
+349 NGTPLNQQIK
-360 VGDFIKAK
+360 VGDVVKAK

-390 QQQELKAA
+390 QQQVLKAA
-398 FDNGNVINV
+398 FDNGEIINV

-413 KGGLVALFKGE
+413 KGGLVALFEGE
-424 RVFIPASHIELNRVN
+424 RVFIPASHIELSRVS
-439 DLSKYVG
+439 DLSKYIG

-451 KLIEYARERNRVKV
+451 KLIEYSRERNRVKI
-465 VGSRREI
+465 VGSRRE
-472 LDKENESKKAATW
+472 LLEKENEVKKATTW
-485 TSLEKGMVVEGE
+485 SSLEKGMVVE

-528 NPSKIFKVGDVIK
+528 NPSKLFKVGQIIK
-541 VGILE
+541 VGVLE

-556 SVRMLS
+556 SVKMLS
-562 ENPWNDINEKY
+562 ENPWNNINEKY
-573 PIGNVV
+573 PTGNVV
-579 VGKVVRFAPFGA
+579 AGKVVRFAPFGA

-609 NERVEKVENSL
+609 SERVEKIEDVL
-620 KVGEIIKAVIT
+620 KIGEIVKAVIT
-631 QVDAEGKKIALSIKE
+631 QVDAEGKKIGLSIKD
-646 LEE
+646 LEA

>member
-1 VNKVRGD
+1 
-8 NGMAEVILASK
+8 MSEVTLANK

-38 KYNRI
+38 KYNKD

-56 VKDLEEKGI
+56 VKSLEEKGI
-65 YSITLEEAY
+65 HSITLEEAY
-74 NLKENDVVVI
+74 NLKKNDVVVI
-84 RSHGVGKNVF
+84 RSHGVGQNVF
-94 DHLRSNN
+94 DHLRKNN
-101 VIIENGTCPY
+101 VIIENETCPY

-138 EVIGINGWCNDSAII
+138 EVIGINGWCNDTAII

-160 EAIKDKVCVV
+160 DAIKSKVCVV
-170 SQTTEKQINW
+170 SQTTEKQSNW

-185 KIISI
+185 RIISL

-205 ERQQSANKIS
+205 ERQESANKLS
-215 REVDLMIVLGGYN
+215 KEVDLMIVLGGYN

-253 SSLFHVIGNENINK
+253 SSLLNMIGNENINK

-277 KYVIEEAI
+277 EYVIEEAI

-313 VGSILD
+313 VGSILE

-333 IGTKTEGIIT
+333 IGTKTEAIVT
-343 AEEYSK
+343 AEEYSRD
-349 NNETPLNQQIK
+349 NETPLNQQIK
-360 VGDFIKAK
+360 VGDVIKAK

-390 QQQELKAA
+390 QQQVLKAA
-398 FDNGNVINV
+398 FDNGEIINV

-413 KGGLVALFKGE
+413 KGGLVALFEGE
-424 RVFIPASHIELNRVN
+424 RVFIPASHIELSRVS
-439 DLSKYVG
+439 DLSKYIG

-451 KLIEYARERNRVKV
+451 KLIEYSRERNRVKI
-465 VGSRREI
+465 VGSRRE
-472 LDKENESKKAATW
+472 LLEKENEVKKATTW
-485 TSLEKGMVVEGE
+485 ASLEKGMVVEGE

-528 NPSKIFKVGDVIK
+528 NPSKLFKVGQIIK
-541 VGILE
+541 VGVLE

-556 SVRMLS
+556 SVKMLS
-562 ENPWNDINEKY
+562 ENPWNNINEKY
-573 PIGNVV
+573 PTGNVV
-579 VGKVVRFAPFGA
+579 AGKVVRFAPFGA

-609 NERVEKVENSL
+609 NERVEKIEDVL
-620 KVGEIIKAVIT
+620 KIGEIVKAVIT
-631 QVDAEGKKIALSIKE
+631 QVDAEGKKIGLSIKD
-646 LEE
+646 LEA

>member
-1 VNKVRGD
+1 MSKVT
-8 NGMAEVILASK
+8 LANK

-38 KYNRI
+38 KYNKD

-56 VKDLEEKGI
+56 VKSLEKKGI
-65 YSITLEEAY
+65 HSITLEEAY
-74 NLKENDVVVI
+74 NLKKNDVVVI

-94 DHLRSNN
+94 DHLRKNN

-138 EVIGINGWCNDSAII
+138 EVIGINGWCNDTAII

-160 EAIKDKVCVV
+160 DAIKSKVCVV
-170 SQTTEKQINW
+170 SQTTEKQSNW

-185 KIISI
+185 RIISL

-205 ERQQSANKIS
+205 ERQESANKLS
-215 REVDLMIVLGGYN
+215 KEVDLMIVLGGYN
-228 SSNTTKLYEICK
+228 SSNTTKLYDICK

-253 SSLFHVIGNENINK
+253 SSLLNMIGNENINK

-277 KYVIEEAI
+277 EYVIEEAI

-313 VGSILD
+313 VGSILE

-333 IGTKTEGIIT
+333 IGTKTEAIVT
-343 AEEYSK
+343 AEEYSRD
-349 NNETPLNQQIK
+349 NETPLNQQIK
-360 VGDFIKAK
+360 VGDVIKAK

-390 QQQELKAA
+390 QQQVLKAA
-398 FDNGNVINV
+398 FDNGEIINV

-413 KGGLVALFKGE
+413 KGGLVALFEGE
-424 RVFIPASHIELNRVN
+424 RVFIPASHIELSRVS
-439 DLSKYVG
+439 DLSKYIG

-451 KLIEYARERNRVKV
+451 KLIEYSRERNRVKI
-465 VGSRREI
+465 VGSRRE
-472 LDKENESKKAATW
+472 LLEKENEVKKATTW
-485 TSLEKGMVVEGE
+485 ASLEKGMVVEGE

-528 NPSKIFKVGDVIK
+528 NPSKLFKVGQIIK
-541 VGILE
+541 VGVLE

-556 SVRMLS
+556 SVKMLS
-562 ENPWNDINEKY
+562 ENPWNNINEKY
-573 PIGNVV
+573 PTGNVV
-579 VGKVVRFAPFGA
+579 AGKVVRFAPFGA

-609 NERVEKVENSL
+609 NERVEKIEDVL
-620 KVGEIIKAVIT
+620 KIGEIVKAVIT
-631 QVDAEGKKIALSIKE
+631 QVDAEGKKIGLSIKD
-646 LEE
+646 LEA

>member
-1 VNKVRGD
+1 
-8 NGMAEVILASK
+8 MSEVTLANK

-38 KYNRI
+38 KYDKD

-56 VKDLEEKGI
+56 VKSLEEKGI
-65 YSITLEEAY
+65 HSITLEEAY

-94 DHLRSNN
+94 DHLRGNN

-153 SKDGENI
+153 SKGGENI
-160 EAIKDKVCVV
+160 DAINGKVCVV
-170 SQTTEKQINW
+170 SQTTEKQSNW
-180 EKVLN
+180 EKVLSR
-185 KIISI
+185 IISL

-205 ERQQSANKIS
+205 ERQESANKLS
-215 REVDLMIVLGGYN
+215 KEVDLMIVLGGYN

-253 SSLFHVIGNENINK
+253 SSLLNMIGNENINK

-277 KYVIEEAI
+277 EYVIEEAI

-313 VGSILD
+313 VGSILE

-333 IGTKTEGIIT
+333 IGTKTEAIIT
-343 AEEYSK
+343 AEEYSRD
-349 NNETPLNQQIK
+349 NETPLNQQIK
-360 VGDFIKAK
+360 VGDVIKAK

-390 QQQELKAA
+390 QQQVLKAA
-398 FDNGNVINV
+398 FDNGEIINV

-413 KGGLVALFKGE
+413 KGGLVALFEGE
-424 RVFIPASHIELNRVN
+424 RVFIPASHIELSRVS

-446 QNFDI
+446 QNFEI
-451 KLIEYARERNRVKV
+451 KLIEFSRERNRIKI
-465 VGSRREI
+465 VGSRRE
-472 LDKENESKKAATW
+472 LLEKENEVKKATTW
-485 TSLEKGMVVEGE
+485 ASLEKGMVLEGE
-497 VKRLTAFGAFVEING
+497 VKRLTAFGAFVEIDG

-528 NPSKIFKVGDVIK
+528 NPSKLFKVGQIIK

-556 SVRMLS
+556 SVKMLS
-562 ENPWNDINEKY
+562 ENPWNNISEKY
-573 PIGNVV
+573 PTGNVV
-579 VGKVVRFAPFGA
+579 AGKVVRFAPFGA

-609 NERVEKVENSL
+609 NERVEKIEDVL
-620 KVGEIIKAVIT
+620 KIGEMVKAVIT
-631 QVDAEGKKIALSIKE
+631 QVDAEGKKIGLSIKD
-646 LEE
+646 LEA

>member
-1 VNKVRGD
+1 
-8 NGMAEVILASK
+8 MSEVTLANK

-38 KYNRI
+38 KYNKD

-56 VKDLEEKGI
+56 VKSLEKKGI
-65 YSITLEEAY
+65 HSITLEEAY
-74 NLKENDVVVI
+74 NLKKNDVVVI

-94 DHLRSNN
+94 DHLRKNN

-138 EVIGINGWCNDSAII
+138 EVIGINGWCNDTAII

-160 EAIKDKVCVV
+160 DAIKSKVCVV
-170 SQTTEKQINW
+170 SQTTEKQSNW

-185 KIISI
+185 RIISL

-205 ERQQSANKIS
+205 ERQESANKLS
-215 REVDLMIVLGGYN
+215 KEVDLMIVLGGYN

-253 SSLFHVIGNENINK
+253 LSLLNMIGNENINK

-277 KYVIEEAI
+277 EYVIEEAI

-313 VGSILD
+313 VGSILE

-333 IGTKTEGIIT
+333 IGTKTEAIVT
-343 AEEYSK
+343 AEEYSRD
-349 NNETPLNQQIK
+349 NETPLNQQIK
-360 VGDFIKAK
+360 VGDVIKAK

-390 QQQELKAA
+390 QQQVLKAA
-398 FDNGNVINV
+398 FDNGEIINV

-413 KGGLVALFKGE
+413 KGGLVALFEGE
-424 RVFIPASHIELNRVN
+424 RVFIPASHIELSRVS
-439 DLSKYVG
+439 DLSKYIG

-451 KLIEYARERNRVKV
+451 KLIEYSRERNRVKI
-465 VGSRREI
+465 VGSRRE
-472 LDKENESKKAATW
+472 LLEKENEVKKATTW
-485 TSLEKGMVVEGE
+485 ASLEKGMVVEGE

-528 NPSKIFKVGDVIK
+528 NPSKLFKVGQIIK
-541 VGILE
+541 VGVLE

-556 SVRMLS
+556 SVKMLS
-562 ENPWNDINEKY
+562 ENPWNNINEKY
-573 PIGNVV
+573 PTGNVV
-579 VGKVVRFAPFGA
+579 AGKVVRFAPFGA

-609 NERVEKVENSL
+609 NERVEKIEDVL
-620 KVGEIIKAVIT
+620 KIGEIVKAVIT
-631 QVDAEGKKIALSIKE
+631 QVDAEGKKIGLSIKD
-646 LEE
+646 LEA

>member
-1 VNKVRGD
+1 
-8 NGMAEVILASK
+8 MSEVTLANK

-38 KYNRI
+38 KYDKD

-56 VKDLEEKGI
+56 VKSLEEKGI
-65 YSITLEEAY
+65 HSITLEEAY

-94 DHLRSNN
+94 DHLRGNN

-153 SKDGENI
+153 SKGGENI
-160 EAIKDKVCVV
+160 DAINGKVCVV
-170 SQTTEKQINW
+170 SQTTEKQSNW
-180 EKVLN
+180 EKVLSR
-185 KIISI
+185 IISL

-205 ERQQSANKIS
+205 ERQESANKLS
-215 REVDLMIVLGGYN
+215 KEVDLMIVLGGYN

-253 SSLFHVIGNENINK
+253 SSLLNMIGNENINK

-277 KYVIEEAI
+277 EYVIEEAI

-313 VGSILD
+313 VGSILE

-333 IGTKTEGIIT
+333 IGTKTEAIIT
-343 AEEYSK
+343 AEEYSRD
-349 NNETPLNQQIK
+349 NETPLNQQIK
-360 VGDFIKAK
+360 VGDVIKAK

-390 QQQELKAA
+390 QQQVLKAA
-398 FDNGNVINV
+398 FDNGEIINV

-413 KGGLVALFKGE
+413 KGGLVALFEGE
-424 RVFIPASHIELNRVN
+424 RVFIPASHIELSRVS

-446 QNFDI
+446 QNFEI
-451 KLIEYARERNRVKV
+451 KLIEYSRERNRIKI
-465 VGSRREI
+465 VGSRRE
-472 LDKENESKKAATW
+472 LLEKENEVKKATTW
-485 TSLEKGMVVEGE
+485 ASLEKGMVLEGE
-497 VKRLTAFGAFVEING
+497 VKRLTAFGAFVEIDG

-528 NPSKIFKVGDVIK
+528 NPSKLFKVGQIIK

-556 SVRMLS
+556 SVKMLS
-562 ENPWNDINEKY
+562 ENPWNNIGEKY
-573 PIGNVV
+573 PTGNVV
-579 VGKVVRFAPFGA
+579 AGKVVRFAPFGA

-609 NERVEKVENSL
+609 NERVEKIEDVL
-620 KVGEIIKAVIT
+620 KIGEMVKAVIT
-631 QVDAEGKKIALSIKE
+631 QVDAEGKKIGLSIKD
-646 LEE
+646 LEA

>member
-1 VNKVRGD
+1 
-8 NGMAEVILASK
+8 MAEVILASK

-26 KRAVEETIRLRE
+26 KRAVEETIKLRE
-38 KYNRI
+38 KYNRP

-56 VKDLEEKGI
+56 VKSLEEKEI

-94 DHLRSNN
+94 DYLRNNN

-138 EVIGINGWCNDSAII
+138 EVIGINGWCNNSAII
-153 SKDGENI
+153 SKNGENI
-160 EAIKDKVCVV
+160 DAIKGKVCVV
-170 SQTTEKQINW
+170 SQTTEKQSNW

-185 KIISI
+185 KVISL

-205 ERQQSANKIS
+205 ERQESANELSKD
-215 REVDLMIVLGGYN
+215 VDLMIVLGGYN

-240 KNCENTYHVEKVD
+240 NNCENTYHVEKVD
-253 SSLFHVIGNENINK
+253 FSLLDMIRNENINK

-277 KYVIEEAI
+277 EYVIEEAI
-285 SKMKKQNDISQEDMD
+285 NKMRKQNDVNQEDMD

-313 VGSILD
+313 VGSILE

-333 IGTKTEGIIT
+333 IGAKTEAIIT

-349 NNETPLNQQIK
+349 DSDAPLNEQIK
-360 VGDFIKAK
+360 VGDIIKAK

-390 QQQELKAA
+390 QQQVLKAA
-398 FDNGNVINV
+398 FDNGDIINV
-407 QVKQEV
+407 KVKQEV

-424 RVFIPASHIELNRVN
+424 RVFIPASHIELRRVN
-439 DLSKYVG
+439 DLSKFVG
-446 QNFDI
+446 ESFDI
-451 KLIEYARERNRVKV
+451 KLIEYTKDRNRVKI
-465 VGSRREI
+465 VGSRRE
-472 LDKENESKKAATW
+472 LLEKDKEAKQSSTW
-485 TSLEKGMVVEGE
+485 ASLEKGMIVEGE

-528 NPSKIFKVGDVIK
+528 NPSKLFKVGEIIK

-556 SVRMLS
+556 SVKMLS
-562 ENPWNDINEKY
+562 ENPWNNISEKY
-573 PIGNVV
+573 PVGNVV
-579 VGKVVRFAPFGA
+579 AGKVVRFAPFGA

-609 NERVEKVENSL
+609 NERVEKVDDVL
-620 KVGEIIKAVIT
+620 KIGETVKAVIT
-631 QVDAEGKKIALSIKE
+631 QVDAEGKKIGLSIKDVE
-646 LEE
+646 A